1 MPEGH
6 SLPLFSHAIE
16 TSPHYHP
23 CGFSFTP
30 AQVAAQLCH
39 REGFIWMDSSL
50 ATPGAISILTAEPV
64 ATLQGHIDHDWEKVR
79 SALRIPRASAGGL
92 YGWVGYDGH
101 FTFGIYPH
109 GLVYHHDTS
118 KWYQFGDFKL
128 PNTPTGARTLLS
140 ASAPS
145 SPTGAR
151 PLQPASTP
159 RLPKGARA
167 LLPAS
172 APSPPTGART
182 LLSAPPPSLHFQP
195 ALTSAEFIRIVQ
207 RAQDYITAGDI
218 YQVNLSYP
226 WHAHWPQGADPL
238 ALYLKLRT
246 VSPAPHAAFM
256 QLAGT
261 TVLSASP
268 ELFLRMQGSRIATRP
283 IKGTR
288 PRFAADPARDEAA
301 VRELTTS
308 PKERAELLM
317 ITDLQRNDLGQ
328 VCEFGSVS
336 VPELWRVESFAQVFH
351 LVSTVTG
358 TLRPHIDHVDAFR
371 ACFPGGSITG
381 APKKRATEIITELEP
396 HPRGLYTG
404 AIGWFGFDG
413 RSQWNIAIRTAV
425 QKENQITFHVG
436 SGIVADSVPQHEYEE
451 TLHKAAGILAAA
463 G

>member
-1 MPEGH
+1 MPEGRAQ
-6 SLPLFSHAIE
+6 PLLVHALE
-16 TSPHYHP
+16 TSPHHRR
-23 CGFSFTP
+23 CDFSFSP
-30 AQVAAQLCH
+30 AEIAAQLCQ

-50 ATPGAISILTAEPV
+50 STPGAISILSAEPV
-64 ATLQGHIDHDWEKVR
+64 AILQGHIDHDWETVR
-79 SALRIPRASAGGL
+79 AALRTPRAAAGGL

-101 FTFGIYPH
+101 FIFGIYPH
-109 GLVYHHDTS
+109 GLVFDHDSS
-118 KWYQFGDFKL
+118 KWFEFGDFKFQ
-128 PNTPTGARTLLS
+128 
-140 ASAPS
+140 ASDFKPSTAP
-145 SPTGAR
+145 
-151 PLQPASTP
+151 Q
-159 RLPKGARA
+159 
-167 LLPAS
+167 
-172 APSPPTGART
+172 
-182 LLSAPPPSLHFQP
+182 LHFAPQVTR
-195 ALTSAEFIRIVQ
+195 ADFIRSVE
-207 RAQDYITAGDI
+207 RAQDYIAAGDI
-218 YQVNLSYP
+218 YQVNLSCP
-226 WHAHWPQGADPL
+226 WKAAWPQDASAL

-268 ELFLRMQGSRIATRP
+268 ELFLSMDGTRIATRP

-288 PRFAADPARDEAA
+288 PRFVGDPARDSAA
-301 VRELTTS
+301 VRELTGS
-308 PKERAELLM
+308 AKERAELLM
-317 ITDLQRNDLGQ
+317 ITDLERNDLGQ
-328 VCEFGSVS
+328 VCEFGSIA

-358 TLRPHIDHVDAFR
+358 TLRPHVDHVDAFR

-425 QKENQITFHVG
+425 QKDDEITFHVG
-436 SGIVADSVPQHEYEE
+436 SGIVADSVPENEHEE

>member
-16 TSPHYHP
+16 TSPHYRP
-23 CGFSFTP
+23 CAFSFTP
-30 AQVAAQLCH
+30 PEIAAQLCH
-39 REGFIWMDSSL
+39 REGLVWMDSSL
-50 ATPGAISILTAEPV
+50 AAPGAVSVLTAEPV
-64 ATLQGHIDHDWEKVR
+64 AVLRGHIDRDWEKVR

-109 GLVYHHDTS
+109 GLVYHHDTA
-118 KWYQFGDFKL
+118 KWYEFGDFKL
-128 PNTPTGARTLLS
+128 QN
-140 ASAPS
+140 
-145 SPTGAR
+145 
-151 PLQPASTP
+151 AST
-159 RLPKGARA
+159 GARA

-172 APSPPTGART
+172 APT
-182 LLSAPPPSLHFQP
+182 LHFQP
-195 ALTSAEFIRIVQ
+195 AITSADFIRMVQ

-226 WHAHWPQGADPL
+226 WQAAWPQDANAL
-238 ALYLKLRT
+238 ALYLKLRK

-261 TVLSASP
+261 TIFSASP

-288 PRFAADPARDEAA
+288 PRFADDPSRDTAA

-317 ITDLQRNDLGQ
+317 ITDLERNDLGQ
-328 VCEFGSVS
+328 VCEFGSVA

-381 APKKRATEIITELEP
+381 APKKRASEIIAELEP
-396 HPRGLYTG
+396 HARGLYTG

-425 QKENQITFHVG
+425 QKDNQITFHVG
-436 SGIVADSVPQHEYEE
+436 SGIVADSIPQHEYEE

-463 G
+463 S

>member
-1 MPEGH
+1 MLQGSSFKMPEGH

-23 CGFSFTP
+23 CDFSFTP
-30 AQVAAQLCH
+30 AEVAAQLCH
-39 REGFIWMDSSL
+39 REGLIWMDSSL
-50 ATPGAISILTAEPV
+50 ATPGAISIISAEPV
-64 ATLQGHIDHDWEKVR
+64 AVFRGHIDQDWEKVR
-79 SALRIPRASAGGL
+79 TALRIPRASAGGL

-109 GLVYHHDTS
+109 GLVYHHDT
-118 KWYQFGDFKL
+118 KRWFQFGDFKL
-128 PNTPTGARTLLS
+128 PNAPT
-140 ASAPS
+140 
-145 SPTGAR
+145 
-151 PLQPASTP
+151 
-159 RLPKGARA
+159 GARA

-172 APSPPTGART
+172 API
-182 LLSAPPPSLHFQP
+182 LHFHP
-195 ALTSAEFIRIVQ
+195 AITSADFIHMVE
-207 RAQDYITAGDI
+207 RAQRYITAGDI

-226 WHAHWPQGADPL
+226 WRAPWPQDASAL
-238 ALYLKLRT
+238 ALYLKLRA

-288 PRFAADPARDEAA
+288 PRFTHDPVRDTAAAH
-301 VRELTTS
+301 ELTAS

-317 ITDLQRNDLGQ
+317 ITDLERNDLGQ
-328 VCEFGSVS
+328 VCEFGSVA

-358 TLRPHIDHVDAFR
+358 ILRPHIDHVDAFR

-381 APKKRATEIITELEP
+381 APKKRASEIITELEP
-396 HPRGLYTG
+396 RPRGLYTG

-425 QKENQITFHVG
+425 QQGDQISFHVG
-436 SGIVADSVPQHEYEE
+436 SGIVADSIPQHEYEE

-463 G
+463 S

>member
-16 TSPHYHP
+16 TSPHYRP
-23 CGFSFTP
+23 CEFSFTP
-30 AQVAAQLCH
+30 AEIAALLCH
-39 REGFIWMDSSL
+39 SEGLVWMDSSL
-50 ATPGAISILTAEPV
+50 ATPGAISVLTAEPV
-64 ATLQGHIDHDWEKVR
+64 AVLRGQIDQDWEKVR
-79 SALRIPRASAGGL
+79 AALRIPRASAGGL

-101 FTFGIYPH
+101 FVFGIYPH
-109 GLVYHHDTS
+109 GLVYHHDTA
-118 KWYQFGDFKL
+118 KWFEFGDFKWQ
-128 PNTPTGARTLLS
+128 
-140 ASAPS
+140 PS
-145 SPTGAR
+145 SHK
-151 PLQPASTP
+151 PATAP
-159 RLPKGARA
+159 RLNFQ
-167 LLPAS
+167 S
-172 APSPPTGART
+172 AI
-182 LLSAPPPSLHFQP
+182 
-195 ALTSAEFIRIVQ
+195 TSADYIRMVQ

-226 WHAHWPQGADPL
+226 WHAPWPHDADAL

-288 PRFAADPARDEAA
+288 PRFANDPARDSAA
-301 VRELTTS
+301 ARELPAS
-308 PKERAELLM
+308 AKERAELLM
-317 ITDLQRNDLGQ
+317 ITDLERNDLGQ
-328 VCEFGSVS
+328 VCEFGSVA

-381 APKKRATEIITELEP
+381 APKKRASEIISELEP

-425 QKENQITFHVG
+425 QQGDQITFHVG
-436 SGIVADSVPQHEYEE
+436 SGIVADSIPQHEYEE

>member
-1 MPEGH
+1 MFQGSSFKMPEGH

-23 CGFSFTP
+23 CDFSFTP
-30 AQVAAQLCH
+30 AEIAAQLCH
-39 REGFIWMDSSL
+39 REGLMWMDSSL
-50 ATPGAISILTAEPV
+50 ATPGAISVISAEPV
-64 ATLQGHIDHDWEKVR
+64 AVLQGHIDQDWEKVR
-79 SALRIPRASAGGL
+79 AALRIPRALAGGL

-101 FTFGIYPH
+101 FVFGIYPH
-109 GLVYHHDTS
+109 GLVYHHDTA
-118 KWYQFGDFKL
+118 KWFQFGDFKWQ
-128 PNTPTGARTLLS
+128 PS
-140 ASAPS
+140 AH
-145 SPTGAR
+145 
-151 PLQPASTP
+151 QPATAAP
-159 RLPKGARA
+159 RLHFTPGVS
-167 LLPAS
+167 S
-172 APSPPTGART
+172 AD
-182 LLSAPPPSLHFQP
+182 
-195 ALTSAEFIRIVQ
+195 FIHSVE
-207 RAQDYITAGDI
+207 RAQRYIAAGDI

-226 WHAHWPQGADPL
+226 WQAAWPQDADAL
-238 ALYLKLRT
+238 ALYLKLRA

-288 PRFAADPARDEAA
+288 PRFANDPARDAAA
-301 VRELTTS
+301 VRELTAS
-308 PKERAELLM
+308 AKERAELLM
-317 ITDLQRNDLGQ
+317 ITDLERNDLGQ
-328 VCEFGSVS
+328 VCEFGSVA

-358 TLRPHIDHVDAFR
+358 TLRPHVDHVDAFR

-396 HPRGLYTG
+396 HPRSLYTG

-425 QKENQITFHVG
+425 QKGDQITFHVG
-436 SGIVADSVPQHEYEE
+436 SGIVADSIPQHEYEE

-463 G
+463 AQ